1 MTRSFVGGLLM
12 GTLIGMAVGLLL
24 APERGEETRRRVRS
38 RAQPVVYRTRD
49 VVTGLARRAGPPAE
63 EGEPTPTPKPTPTPE
78 P

>member
-38 RAQPVVYRTRD
+38 RAQPVVYRTKD
-49 VVTGLARRAGPPAE
+49 VVTALARRPGSPAE